1 MTEESKPFG
10 FLPLRS
16 DRTLAPGTLSY
27 STGGALLVSA
37 EAEHYRIEAGDLR
50 GLLFYGRVS
59 PIVADRP
66 QATPRELT
74 IEGHAAMNAS
84 GKAVLLHTRAGS
96 YIIPLVSFQRVARGE
111 AISAPLFPLVPGND
125 GCDGLRPELEKPTG
139 FEPEF
144 EHQRCE
150 VTG

>member
-1 MTEESKPFG
+1 MTEESKTFG

-66 QATPRELT
+66 QATPGR
-74 IEGHAAMNAS
+74 
-84 GKAVLLHTRAGS
+84 LLSRGTR
-96 YIIPLVSFQRVARGE
+96 R
-111 AISAPLFPLVPGND
+111 
-125 GCDGLRPELEKPTG
+125 
-139 FEPEF
+139 
-144 EHQRCE
+144 
-150 VTG
+150 

>member
-1 MTEESKPFG
+1 MTEESKTFG

-27 STGGALLVSA
+27 STGGALPDRGRGPSGPPLLRPGQPDRRGSS
-37 EAEHYRIEAGDLR
+37 AGD
-50 GLLFYGRVS
+50 
-59 PIVADRP
+59 
-66 QATPRELT
+66 PREVT

-125 GCDGLRPELEKPTG
+125 GCDGLRPEVEKPTG

>member
-1 MTEESKPFG
+1 
-10 FLPLRS
+10 
-16 DRTLAPGTLSY
+16 
-27 STGGALLVSA
+27 
-37 EAEHYRIEAGDLR
+37 
-50 GLLFYGRVS
+50 
-59 PIVADRP
+59 
-66 QATPRELT
+66 
-74 IEGHAAMNAS
+74 MNAS

-125 GCDGLRPELEKPTG
+125 GCDGLRPEVEKPTG

>member
-1 MTEESKPFG
+1 MTEESKTFG

-37 EAEHYRIEAGDLR
+37 EAEHHRIEAGDLR

-59 PIVADRP
+59 PIIADRP
-66 QATPRELT
+66 QATPREVT

-96 YIIPLVSFQRVARGE
+96 YIIPLVSFQQVARGE
-111 AISAPLFPLVPGND
+111 AISAPLFPLVPGNG
-125 GCDGLRPELEKPTG
+125 GCDGLRPEVEKPTG